1 MWLSKNHF
9 VPLSL
14 ENYKSLRQQ
23 FTGAS
28 LQHRDSYLLG
38 VLSAGLRSTSEKTQ
52 TGSVRTRQ
60 AFMYHVH
67 GHKVCITVF
76 KLMFDIGGKHLRR
89 LQKHAS
95 LGLCFSE
102 PHGNVGRKPWNTV
115 SESDRERVVQFL
127 KNYAAVFGLPMPAA
141 PRGRGHTAPTYLPA
155 SNTYSSVHAEYVR
168 AQEQETTVS
177 LRSFRRIWKRSLPE
191 LKFMVPTEDVCAKCE
206 SLRDRLRVEI
216 SEQGKLDITKCLK
229 EHVESAQAERA
240 FYNSAI
246 ENAKSDPKFS
256 HITFDF
262 SENFCLPYH
271 SRQPG
276 PVYFKV
282 LMRVNDF
289 GICNEGA
296 GEQVHYLFNEVQTI
310 GVDNG
315 RSHGPNAVTSM
326 LHSYL
331 SDVSHGPVLH
341 APL

>member
-1 MWLSKNHF
+1 MLLHVAALSPAAKQARIANTWSDSADSNSGCEGDDVSSDSDNSSAEAVATPPSTDDQILAKMNAGCGCQKNHF
-9 VPLSL
+9 APLSL

-60 AFMYHVH
+60 SFMYHVH

-102 PHGNVGRKPWNTV
+102 PHENVGRKPWNTV

-141 PRGRGHTAPTYLPA
+141 PRGRGHTAPTFLPA

-177 LRSFRRIWKRSLPE
+177 LRATAENTQF
-191 LKFMVPTEDVCAKCE
+191 
-206 SLRDRLRVEI
+206 LRPL
-216 SEQGKLDITKCLK
+216 GK
-229 EHVESAQAERA
+229 
-240 FYNSAI
+240 
-246 ENAKSDPKFS
+246 
-256 HITFDF
+256 
-262 SENFCLPYH
+262 
-271 SRQPG
+271 
-276 PVYFKV
+276 
-282 LMRVNDF
+282 
-289 GICNEGA
+289 
-296 GEQVHYLFNEVQTI
+296 FNEFLLT
-310 GVDNG
+310 
-315 RSHGPNAVTSM
+315 
-326 LHSYL
+326 
-331 SDVSHGPVLH
+331 
-341 APL
+341 